1 MQDNFGTV
9 IIKNMAKIVIE
20 NQKQLNKMIFKSVI
34 KTIREILNDPD
45 YGLPLTP
52 ETVRR
57 LKKSIRS
64 KKAGR
69 LISFDEILKKY
80 YK

>member
-1 MQDNFGTV
+1 
-9 IIKNMAKIVIE
+9 MAKIIIQ
-20 NQKQLNKMIFKSVI
+20 NKKQLNKLVRQAVI
-34 KTIREILNDPD
+34 EAIREIFNDPD

-57 LKKSIRS
+57 LKKSIKS